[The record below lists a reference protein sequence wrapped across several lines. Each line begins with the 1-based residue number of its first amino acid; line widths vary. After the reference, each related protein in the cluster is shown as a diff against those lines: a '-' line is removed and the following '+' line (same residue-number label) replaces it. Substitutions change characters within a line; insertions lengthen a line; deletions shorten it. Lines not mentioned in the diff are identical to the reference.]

1 MDVLGFVVLLL
12 VGAVVGLLGGLM
24 GIGGGLFAIPL
35 LGVVYGLDQ
44 QHAQGTSLVMVVPNV
59 AIGLWSYAKKR
70 KIDLRIALALA
81 LTAAPLTFVG
91 AHFATH
97 VPSAPLRIAFA
108 LFIIAIAAIMT
119 YNGLAPARSL
129 DRPPQRIYPWPA
141 ATGVG
146 ALGGAVSGAF
156 GVGGAVFAIPLLSFL
171 FALPQAAAQAYGL
184 ALVAPG
190 TLVGITTYALAG
202 DVNWG
207 IGIPLALGGL
217 FTVPY
222 GVRLAYRLPDRTL
235 RLAFAGLMIVSAIAL
250 LVRAGG

>member
-1 MDVLGFVVLLL
+1 MDLLGFAALLL
-12 VGAVVGLLGGLM
+12 AGAVVGLLGGLM

-35 LGVVYGLDQ
+35 LGVIYGLDQ

-59 AIGLWSYAKKR
+59 AIGLWSYAKKG
-70 KIDLRIALALA
+70 KLDLRIALALA
-81 LTAAPLTFVG
+81 LTAAPVTFLG

-108 LFIIAIAAIMT
+108 FFILAVAGIMT
-119 YNGLAPARSL
+119 YNGLAPARAAG
-129 DRPPQRIYPWPA
+129 RPPQRVYPWPA
-141 ATGVG
+141 AMIVG
-146 ALGGAVSGAF
+146 AVGGGVSGAF

-171 FALPQAAAQAYGL
+171 FALTQAVAQGYGL

-190 TLVGITTYALAG
+190 TLVGISAYALAG
-202 DVNWG
+202 DIDWA

-222 GVRLAYRLPDRTL
+222 GVRLAHRLPDRTL
-235 RLAFAGLMIVSAIAL
+235 RLAFAGLMVISAIAL
-250 LVRAGG
+250 LLRARG